1 MRKGREGQGGGVGQ
15 PDPTPVRQGEKD
27 RLSHTP
33 VEVPQP
39 LVPAAPPP
47 VRGEDP
53 GHPPKGKRTPYLY
66 WKGRMYGE
74 NFLVIFIW
82 KEVTPLQEGMGHLF
96 TKVDPKKGGQIRSV
110 LKRSGSGD
118 ERQSVIS

>member
-1 MRKGREGQGGGVGQ
+1 MGVGQ
-15 PDPTPVRQGEKD
+15 QDQTQIRHKATRAGLATLLIGES
-27 RLSHTP
+27 LSP
-33 VEVPQP
+33 SSQQYLPQ
-39 LVPAAPPP
+39 

-74 NFLVIFIW
+74 NFLVIFAW
-82 KEVTPLQEGMGHLF
+82 KEASPLQEGMGHLF

-118 ERQSVIS
+118 ERLSVIS